1 MFFRAN
7 RGVTPNARGKPV
19 QRDIDPD
26 IALLWMRL
34 AFPREVFASLVEPLL
49 AFAGCPTAC
58 ARTEAAADVAVDISF
73 RRSVRLSLRAIAI
86 RHDRILPPAA
96 PPERVGD
103 LAHRWTYA
111 VLVAALVRHADGLGP
126 DALVQLFDRVVPELG
141 RQWLSEDPLVSAALA
156 EVLAGRSRADNPI
169 EAILRELASGTSPDT
184 LRAIGE
190 VGPIIKVAAEPSA
203 SAMLALA
210 APMTSETT
218 ASGALARKASSSDDR
233 ATLFV
238 AWLRGGL
245 ANRSIAI
252 NTRGCYVHRLPE
264 GLLLV
269 WPDLFRSYLEA
280 QGSEPATVRALK
292 RLRQSL
298 VDAGWRLQD
307 SGGILVHEYAWRS
320 EGAVIGQVS
329 GVVVTMIE
337 GLIDPSR
344 PINPHLVRIDVSPG
358 PWL

>member
-7 RGVTPNARGKPV
+7 RGVTPNGRGRPV
-19 QRDIDPD
+19 PWD
-26 IALLWMRL
+26 IAPDVALLRIRF
-34 AFPREVFASLVEPLL
+34 AFPREAYAPLVEPLL
-49 AFAGCPTAC
+49 AFGDCPTAYV
-58 ARTEAAADVAVDISF
+58 RTEATVDVAVDISF
-73 RRSVRLSLRAIAI
+73 RRSVRFSLRAIAI

-111 VLVAALVRHADGLGP
+111 VLVSALFTHAHGLGP
-126 DALVQLFDRVVPELG
+126 DTLVQLFDRVVPELG
-141 RQWLSEDPLVSAALA
+141 QRWLGEDSLVSAALA
-156 EVLAGRSRADNPI
+156 DVLACRSRADNPI
-169 EAILRELASGTSPDT
+169 EAILREAASGTSPDT
-184 LRAIGE
+184 SGAIGD
-190 VGPIIKVAAEPSA
+190 VGPIIKEAAEPSA
-203 SAMLALA
+203 LAVPALSAPKTSA
-210 APMTSETT
+210 ATV
-218 ASGALARKASSSDDR
+218 SGARARKDSPSDYRASQ
-233 ATLFV
+233 FV

-252 NTRGCYVHRLPE
+252 NTWGGYVHRVPE

-298 VDAGWRLQD
+298 LDAGWHLQD
-307 SGGILVHEYAWRS
+307 SGGVLIHEYAWRN
-320 EGAVIGQVS
+320 EGAVLGQVS

-337 GLIDPSR
+337 GLIDPSL
-344 PINPHLVRIDVSPG
+344 PINSHLVRIDVSAGPG
-358 PWL
+358 T

>member
-111 VLVAALVRHADGLGP
+111 VLVAALFRHADGLGP

-141 RQWLSEDPLVSAALA
+141 RQWLSEDPLVSAALTA
-156 EVLAGRSRADNPI
+156 VLVGRSRAGNPI
-169 EAILRELASGTSPDT
+169 EAILREAVSGNSPCSF
-184 LRAIGE
+184 RAIGE
-190 VGPIIKVAAEPSA
+190 VGPIIKVAAEQPVPAVSA
-203 SAMLALA
+203 LSAPKTSA
-210 APMTSETT
+210 AT
-218 ASGALARKASSSDDR
+218 ASGARARKDSPSDDR
-233 ATLFV
+233 ASQFV

-245 ANRSIAI
+245 ANRSIAV
-252 NTRGCYVHRLPE
+252 NTWGGYVHRVPE
-264 GLLLV
+264 GLLLA

-280 QGSEPATVRALK
+280 QGSEPATLRALK

-298 VDAGWRLQD
+298 LAAGWHLQD
-307 SGGILVHEYAWRS
+307 SGGVMVHEYAWRN
-320 EGAVIGQVS
+320 EGVVIGQVS
-329 GVVVTMIE
+329 GVVVTMVE
-337 GLIDPSR
+337 GLIDHSQ
-344 PINPHLVRIDVSPG
+344 PINPHLVRIDVSAGPG
-358 PWL
+358 T